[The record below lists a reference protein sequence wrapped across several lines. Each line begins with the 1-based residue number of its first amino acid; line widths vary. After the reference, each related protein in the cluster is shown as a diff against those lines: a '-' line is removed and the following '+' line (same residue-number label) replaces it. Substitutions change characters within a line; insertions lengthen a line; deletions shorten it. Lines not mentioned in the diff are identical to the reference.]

1 LYCSQ
6 HHLKDSQHLQTV
18 TIMPAPIG
26 PNDIV
31 TVHGKYLVK
40 QSDGSRFIVKGIA
53 FPVSLNPYNA
63 RGWQA
68 VLYQLHE
75 AAPEVNTIRVYSM
88 DPTIDYS
95 AFFHTAAKLGIYI
108 LVPLTSADGHGVLD
122 RNVAA
127 PFCYSSRLFDY
138 GRASVDN
145 YGQYPNALAGVIANE
160 VMNSLLT
167 WQAAPCILAY
177 ARDLKAYHS
186 RLPLMYTAQ
195 HDSIGA
201 AISASQ
207 AMKLTMDY
215 LTCDLDSAIDIFG
228 INIESWCSS
237 TQQFDVN
244 EDGSVGTYKAV
255 HDELA
260 NATRPV
266 MFSEMGCSLTYF
278 NKDNGLAKGA
288 RDWAQVS
295 VVLGEDMIDAWSG
308 FCAYAYDG
316 NVNFNMM
323 AGGPWN
329 GETVLKPNLD
339 FEKFVHALKQ
349 VDVDT
354 MPLVMSDSGE
364 AAIQPSCDNVAATL
378 LKCCDLTVVPIEQM
392 PCHFTN
398 ETIISDF
405 SNDWHGHNRWPIH
418 VVMVVVF
425 IYVLKQCI
433 GAQRRK
439 NVAPRLMPNE
449 AISLNGYTELK
460 TAHITYQSINSS

>member
-1 LYCSQ
+1 
-6 HHLKDSQHLQTV
+6 
-18 TIMPAPIG
+18 MPPPIG

-31 TVHGKYLVK
+31 TIHGKYLVK
-40 QSDGSRFIVKGIA
+40 KSDGSRFIVKGIA
-53 FPVSLNPYNA
+53 FPVSLPLHPYSA
-63 RGWQA
+63 TGWQA
-68 VLYQLHE
+68 VLHQLHE
-75 AAPEVNTIRVYSM
+75 SAPEINTIRVYNM

-95 AFFHTAAKLGIYI
+95 AFFHTAAQLGIYI
-108 LVPLTSADGHGVLD
+108 IVPLTAADGDGVLD

-127 PFCYSSRLFDY
+127 PDCYSSRLLDY
-138 GRASVDN
+138 GRACLEN
-145 YGQYPNALAGVIANE
+145 YGQYPNVLAGVIANE

-167 WQAAPCILAY
+167 WQAAPCILAF
-177 ARDLKAYHS
+177 ARDLQAYHS

-255 HDELA
+255 YDELA

-278 NKDNGLAKGA
+278 NKDNNLAKGA

-295 VVLGEDMIDAWSG
+295 VVLGEDMIDTWSG

-329 GETVLKPNLD
+329 GETVLKPSLD
-339 FEKFVHALKQ
+339 FENFLHALKQ

-354 MPLVMSDSGE
+354 IPLVMSNVE
-364 AAIQPSCDNVAATL
+364 PAIQPSCDNVASTL
-378 LKCCDLTVVPIEQM
+378 LKCCDLTLVPIELM

-398 ETIISDF
+398 ETNISEF
-405 SNDWHGHNRWPIH
+405 SNDKIKGHNRWLMH
-418 VVMVVVF
+418 FAMVVAF

-433 GAQRRK
+433 GSQRRK
-439 NVAPRLMPNE
+439 NVASHLMPDE
-449 AISLNGYTELK
+449 VIRINGHTELK
-460 TAHITYQSINSS
+460 TAHTMYQSVNVI